1 MQATCSG
8 WVLFAPVSVLAFA
21 FASDIRPRLSVAALA
36 GPCMGEWAV
45 INRLKERVKARL
57 RRAVNQ
63 PTTLDE
69 PLAHVVV
76 AGGTLSEWAEF
87 SPGEWSKRLS
97 KMVDAVEPEGV
108 RWLTLVPVAA
118 GGDISSGL
126 LAELESSIDRALRH
140 QSSKVEMIVRTEPD
154 GRKRFTEVVDR
165 LCSESE
171 LRGVHATTSETRLAK
186 ALLHPAEV
194 DPDLVLVLG
203 PPHQLPTS
211 LVWELAYSELV
222 FLDIAWN
229 ELSVEHLQMA
239 VDDYRRRN
247 RRFGGIDA

>member
-1 MQATCSG
+1 
-8 WVLFAPVSVLAFA
+8 
-21 FASDIRPRLSVAALA
+21 
-36 GPCMGEWAV
+36 MGEWRV
-45 INRLKERVKARL
+45 INRLKERAKARL

-63 PTTLDE
+63 PIGFDD

-76 AGGTLSEWAEF
+76 AGGTLSEWVGF
-87 SPGEWSKRLS
+87 SSGEWSKRLS
-97 KMVDAVEPEGV
+97 KMTDAVEPEGV
-108 RWLTLVPVAA
+108 RWLTLLPVAA
-118 GGDISSGL
+118 GERVTHEQLSD
-126 LAELESSIDRALRH
+126 LESSIDKALRH

-165 LCSESE
+165 LCTESE

-186 ALLHPAEV
+186 ALLDPAEV

-211 LVWELAYSELV
+211 LIWELAYSELV
-222 FLDIAWN
+222 FLDIAWS

>member
-1 MQATCSG
+1 M
-8 WVLFAPVSVLAFA
+8 
-21 FASDIRPRLSVAALA
+21 AAGA
-36 GPCMGEWAV
+36 GLRMGEWSV
-45 INRLKERVKARL
+45 INRLQARVKERVKARL

-63 PTTLDE
+63 PTAPDE

-76 AGGTLSEWAEF
+76 AGGTLNEWAEF
-87 SPGEWSKRLS
+87 STGEWSKRLAR
-97 KMVDAVEPEGV
+97 MAEAVEPEGV
-108 RWLTLVPVAA
+108 RWLTLVPVAE
-118 GGDISSGL
+118 GDGVVPDQ
-126 LAELESSIDRALRH
+126 LAALEASIDRALRH
-140 QSSKVEMIVRTEPD
+140 QSSRVEMIVRTEAD
-154 GRKRFTEVVDR
+154 GRKRFTDVVEQ
-165 LCSESE
+165 LCAESG

-222 FLDIAWN
+222 FLDIAWD

>member
-1 MQATCSG
+1 MADVG
-8 WVLFAPVSVLAFA
+8 
-21 FASDIRPRLSVAALA
+21 
-36 GPCMGEWAV
+36 GPCMGRWGV
-45 INRLKERVKARL
+45 INRLTRRVKERVKARL

-63 PTTLDE
+63 PTATDE

-76 AGGTLSEWAEF
+76 AGGTLDQWAAF
-87 SPGEWSKRLS
+87 SSGEWSKRLAR
-97 KMVDAVEPEGV
+97 MAEAVEPEGV
-108 RWLTLVPVAA
+108 RWLTLVPVAVGA
-118 GGDISSGL
+118 GLDAARL
-126 LAELESSIDRALRH
+126 RELEASIDKALRH
-140 QSSKVEMIVRTEPD
+140 QSSKVEMIVRTESD
-154 GRKRFTEVVDR
+154 GRKRFTDVVDR
-165 LCSESE
+165 LCAETD

-222 FLDIAWN
+222 FLDIAWS
-229 ELSVEHLQMA
+229 ELSVEHLQVA

>member
-1 MQATCSG
+1 
-8 WVLFAPVSVLAFA
+8 
-21 FASDIRPRLSVAALA
+21 
-36 GPCMGEWAV
+36 MGEQTTGGLAWEDGEV

-63 PTTLDE
+63 SSSIDE

-76 AGGTLSEWAEF
+76 AGGTSTEWADF
-87 SPGEWSKRLS
+87 SAGEWSKRLS
-97 KMVDAVEPEGV
+97 QMVHAVEPEGV
-108 RWLTLVPVAA
+108 RWLTVVPVSA
-118 GGDISSGL
+118 GEGISDNDEVNL
-126 LAELESSIDRALRH
+126 IANIDKALRH
-140 QSSKVEMIVRTEPD
+140 QSSKVELIVRTEPD
-154 GRKRFTEVVDR
+154 GRRRFVEVVDQ
-165 LCSESE
+165 LCAESA

-186 ALLHPAEV
+186 ALLRPAGV

-222 FLDIAWN
+222 FLDIGWR

-239 VDDYRRRN
+239 VDDYRRRS